1 MAGVLI
7 IGLDHQAAAMA
18 RLDDPATARI
28 PGKNQVSSLQIRIKT
43 TSPAAQG
50 NLSSA
55 SELGQKSPVQPLEGP
70 SMFGV
75 ASGRPA
81 ATTRPSPCSRT
92 LCSGVYRKVH
102 DQPGSLRLVLPR
114 PQNPAVRCR
123 GSRNVSKPSQR
134 PAPPT
139 PHTTHVRRAILT
151 PTTPQ
156 EETPGGRYPLP
167 ARACGGLGPDQ
178 TGPAPQG
185 GRRWADPE
193 GAAGRGRAGAPGQ
206 DMTYLYACFA
216 SELIIRPAD
225 TGVGRAEAMQ
235 IPHHLP
241 ESRHGDTI
249 AAE

>member
-18 RLDDPATARI
+18 RLGDPATARI

-50 NLSSA
+50 KLSSA

-81 ATTRPSPCSRT
+81 ATTQPSPCSRT

-134 PAPPT
+134 PAPPHPT
-139 PHTTHVRRAILT
+139 HNTSSPGHPHADHAPGGNAWWPVPLASAGMWGARPGPDGTS
-151 PTTPQ
+151 
-156 EETPGGRYPLP
+156 TPGRPALGRSRSRRG
-167 ARACGGLGPDQ
+167 ARS
-178 TGPAPQG
+178 
-185 GRRWADPE
+185 
-193 GAAGRGRAGAPGQ
+193 GRGARPGYDISVCMFCIRANHQ
-206 DMTYLYACFA
+206 AC
-216 SELIIRPAD
+216 
-225 TGVGRAEAMQ
+225 
-235 IPHHLP
+235 
-241 ESRHGDTI
+241 RHGCREGGGD
-249 AAE
+249 ANPASFARVQAR

>member
-134 PAPPT
+134 PAPPP
-139 PHTTHVRRAILT
+139 PHTEHKFAGPSSRR
-151 PTTPQ
+151 PRP
-156 EETPGGRYPLP
+156 
-167 ARACGGLGPDQ
+167 
-178 TGPAPQG
+178 
-185 GRRWADPE
+185 RRK
-193 GAAGRGRAGAPGQ
+193 RLVAGAPCQRGH
-206 DMTYLYACFA
+206 
-216 SELIIRPAD
+216 
-225 TGVGRAEAMQ
+225 VGGSARTRRDLQPRAAGAGP
-235 IPHHLP
+235 IPKP
-241 ESRHGDTI
+241 PRGAVGPGRQARI
-249 AAE
+249 